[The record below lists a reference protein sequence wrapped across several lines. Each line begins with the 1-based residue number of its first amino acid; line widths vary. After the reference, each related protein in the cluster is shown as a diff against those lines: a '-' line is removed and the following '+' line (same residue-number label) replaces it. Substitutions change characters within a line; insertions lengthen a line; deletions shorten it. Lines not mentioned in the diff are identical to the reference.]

1 MSTNIV
7 KLFRSQRCERM
18 VAVVGE
24 GHVSGMVEKLSSLN
38 PEVVRLSDLLLN
50 SENSI
55 SFSIE
60 I

>member
-24 GHVSGMVEKLSSLN
+24 GHVSGMAEKLLGLN
-38 PEVVRLSDLLLN
+38 PKVVRLSDLLQN
-50 SENSI
+50 NESSI